1 MRKLTTTLI
10 ALTIALQGY
19 YCSGGMAAPLTA
31 KAALLLNDRGKVLY
45 QHNPYLQLPPASTTK
60 VLTALI
66 VLERCNL
73 DETVRISPLA
83 ASMPPS
89 AIGVTPQET
98 FTVEELLYALLLHS
112 ANDAATALAEHVAD
126 SESGFARLMNE
137 KAKQIGATHSHFAN
151 PHGLPAKNHYT
162 TAYDLA
168 QIMKAAMNDPRFV
181 KIAETK
187 SRRLVWTGHH
197 NPRQL
202 VGKNRLLASRVIGK
216 TGFTFKA
223 KYCYVGS
230 NRWMTMVLLG
240 SDHLWTEAR
249 QLLSMAPEKSSY
261 LDTSMVTWAPATRKA
276 LANNSASE

>member
-1 MRKLTTTLI
+1 MRKFITTLI
-10 ALTIALQGY
+10 AVTIAVQGY
-19 YCSGGMAAPLTA
+19 YCSAGIAASLTA
-31 KAALLLNDRGKVLY
+31 KAALLLTEQGKVLY
-45 QHNPYLQLPPASTTK
+45 QHNPHLQLPPASTTK
-60 VLTALI
+60 VLTALV

-73 DETVRISPLA
+73 DETVKISKNA
-83 ASMPPS
+83 AAMPPS

-137 KAKQIGATHSHFAN
+137 KAKQIGATHSHFVN
-151 PHGLPAKNHYT
+151 PHGLPAKNHYS

-168 QIMKAAMNDPRFV
+168 QIMQAAMEEPRFV

-187 SRRLVWTGHH
+187 TKRLVWTGHH
-197 NPRQL
+197 SPRQL
-202 VGKNRLLASRVIGK
+202 VGKNRLLASKVIGK

-230 NRWMTMVLLG
+230 NRWVTMVLLG
-240 SDHLWTEAR
+240 SDHLWSEAR
-249 QLLSMAPEKSSY
+249 QLLSMVPEKQGY
-261 LDTSMVTWAPATRKA
+261 LETSMVTWAPATRKA